1 MSDRELLR
9 ECFAR
14 FEELSRELPNSSM
27 WWTAGDRRFQK
38 TMNKVKDALVEAALK
53 PAPREANYEP
63 PTGWELRC
71 EKCGRQQG
79 MACGWPSNCPTGQ
92 GSREYVPQA

>member
-1 MSDRELLR
+1 MSLEADQIECIRIALRNWYSRSPESQHIPDELCDL
-9 ECFAR
+9 
-14 FEELSRELPNSSM
+14 
-27 WWTAGDRRFQK
+27 
-38 TMNKVKDALVEAALK
+38 ALK
-53 PAPREANYEP
+53 GLSAEANYEP

-92 GSREYVPQA
+92 GSREYVNSSDSSGDPQR